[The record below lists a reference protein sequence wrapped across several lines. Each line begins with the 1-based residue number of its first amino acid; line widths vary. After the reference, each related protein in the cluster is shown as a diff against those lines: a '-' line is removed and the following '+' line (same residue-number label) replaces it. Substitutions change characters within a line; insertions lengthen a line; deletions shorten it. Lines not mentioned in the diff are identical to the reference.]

1 MWEYVSNEKLNE
13 LYHFGVIG
21 MKWGIHKGNVSGTY
35 AKASK
40 KLNKLDSE
48 IAKATKKSDKQYD
61 KTMKHPSS
69 QKAQKKYKESQAKV
83 MQKTYKAKK
92 WVTQMEG
99 AFSKTSQKLSKQ
111 QIQMGKNYA
120 ASLERNRELSYYL
133 R

>member
-1 MWEYVSNEKLNE
+1 MEPMPRL
-13 LYHFGVIG
+13 
-21 MKWGIHKGNVSGTY
+21 
-35 AKASK
+35 AK
-40 KLNKLDSE
+40 KLNKLDSK
-48 IAKATKKSDKQYD
+48 IAKATKKSEKRYD

-69 QKAQKKYKESQAKV
+69 QKAQKKYKEPQAKV

-99 AFSKTSQKLSKQ
+99 AFSKTGQKLSKQ